1 MLIGFIILEMDPVL
15 VETIGERNMF
25 LNSSACL
32 LSERRALK
40 KFEKQLSMVSLMC
53 LFGGNVLKRP
63 LDYINEALLLYHW
76 RKNFHG

>member
-1 MLIGFIILEMDPVL
+1 MKQTCSSTAVL
-15 VETIGERNMF
+15 VCYQRGG
-25 LNSSACL
+25 
-32 LSERRALK
+32 LSK

-76 RKNFHG
+76 RINFHG